1 MRKLLLLA
9 LVVMLCGG
17 CSAFRAMFDEDP
29 AVTQQKR
36 ERAKQ
41 RRVER
46 MRSGD
51 SGDDVFPSLFSGSK
65 KPDTLYVSSS
75 LTPEERAVLEGT
87 EAASKRRDSA
97 GSEVDAIRRENRE
110 WSEQMSDQVFGG
122 GLKDLF

>member
-41 RRVER
+41 RRVTR
-46 MRSGD
+46 MRSGG
-51 SGDDVFPSLFSGSK
+51 SGDDVFPSLLSGSK

-75 LTPEERAVLEGT
+75 LTPEERAVLEET
-87 EAASKRRDSA
+87 EAASKRRNPA
-97 GSEVDAIRRENRE
+97 ESEVESIRRENRE
-110 WSEQMSDQVFGG
+110 RSDKISDQVFGG
-122 GLKDLF
+122 GLRDLL

>member
-1 MRKLLLLA
+1 MRKLQLIA

-51 SGDDVFPSLFSGSK
+51 SDDDVFPSLFSGSK

-75 LTPEERAVLEGT
+75 LTPEERAVLEET
-87 EAASKRRDSA
+87 EAASKRRNPA
-97 GSEVDAIRRENRE
+97 ESEVESIRRENRE
-110 WSEQMSDQVFGG
+110 RSDKISDQVFGG
-122 GLKDLF
+122 GLRDLL

>member
-17 CSAFRAMFDEDP
+17 CSTFRAMFDEDP

-75 LTPEERAVLEGT
+75 LTPEERAVLEET
-87 EAASKRRDSA
+87 EAASKRRNPA
-97 GSEVDAIRRENRE
+97 ESEVESIRRENRE
-110 WSEQMSDQVFGG
+110 RSDKISDQVFGG
-122 GLKDLF
+122 GLRDLL